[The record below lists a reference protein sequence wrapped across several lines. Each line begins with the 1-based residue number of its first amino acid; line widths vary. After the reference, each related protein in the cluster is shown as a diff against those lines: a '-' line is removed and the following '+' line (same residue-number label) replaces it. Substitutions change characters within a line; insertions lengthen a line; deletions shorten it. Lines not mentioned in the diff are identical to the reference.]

1 MLSKYLSHG
10 YRGNCGSL
18 CCYSFYKENAVNE
31 RGVNVKQNASVEI
44 KGSIRIGILLA
55 TITFFM
61 LCTSCEALFTDQ
73 FWGTRPVYPRYTP
86 SYAYQ
91 LLLEDVRDESRP
103 YTEGKYLYL
112 IEYEKRGGSRLIKLD
127 METGAYQWYGDR
139 MYEADEGRPSNIV
152 KIGDVLYVMRFERG
166 LLYCYSDTNGALLAR
181 VQIGSTKEEI
191 LHNRSVSNTIMTDG
205 TALYWAADKG
215 DIVKL
220 DATAIDCTKGW
231 VIQICPPVPLQLN
244 AHWNGN
250 RLADQ
255 QLIEGILYLLAYT
268 SNGSG
273 IVVAVD
279 LQTKTVNWQ
288 RQLDNINMN
297 RYYDNELYIKDDVL
311 YVLTN
316 SFIRIDKRDG
326 SILNRYDGEIVP
338 PSTDPV
344 AESTISLC
352 RVRCSNER
360 LYYIAVRDFPPYK
373 WQKDDYWLI
382 CIDAVTLQRLWS
394 VPLENASYSTP
405 LTVANGKIYIIKY
418 SDGLLVFDAKTGKLH
433 GADKTV
439 SGWGNGINVL
449 YKNHYIFF
457 NRNFNDKYASISS
470 MRV

>member
-1 MLSKYLSHG
+1 MKRKTFLFGKHSTG
-10 YRGNCGSL
+10 
-18 CCYSFYKENAVNE
+18 
-31 RGVNVKQNASVEI
+31 I
-44 KGSIRIGILLA
+44 SIFSATTIILL
-55 TITFFM
+55 ILSSSCDLLFM
-61 LCTSCEALFTDQ
+61 GVEKK
-73 FWGTRPVYPRYTP
+73 YPRYTP
-86 SYAYQ
+86 CYAWQ
-91 LLLEDVRDESRP
+91 LCLEKVWDTSNP
-103 YTEGKYLYL
+103 YTEGQYLYL
-112 IEYEKRGGSRLIKLD
+112 LEREDMETMYLVKRD
-127 METGAYQWYGDR
+127 METGIDEWTGNKIYIGD
-139 MYEADEGRPSNIV
+139 GKNSSNIV
-152 KIGDVLYVMRFERG
+152 KIGDTLYIMRFESG
-166 LLYCYSDTNGALLAR
+166 LLYCYSDTDGKLSAL

>member
-1 MLSKYLSHG
+1 MK
-10 YRGNCGSL
+10 R
-18 CCYSFYKENAVNE
+18 
-31 RGVNVKQNASVEI
+31 NASVEI
-44 KGSIRIGILLA
+44 KGSIRISILLA

-112 IEYEKRGGSRLIKLD
+112 IEYENRGGSRLIKLD

-166 LLYCYSDTNGALLAR
+166 LLYCYSDTNGALSAR

-205 TALYWAADKG
+205 TALYWAADKE

-268 SNGSG
+268 PNGSG

-311 YVLTN
+311 YVLTD
-316 SFIRIDKRDG
+316 SFIRMDKRDG
-326 SILNRYDGEIVP
+326 SILNRYDGEIAP
-338 PSTDPV
+338 PSIGNL
-344 AESTISLC
+344 AESTVSLHK
-352 RVRCSNER
+352 VRYDNER
-360 LYYIAVRDFPPYK
+360 LYYITVRFTRGHRG
-373 WQKDDYWLI
+373 WHSDYSLM
-382 CIDAVTLQRLWS
+382 CIDAITLKFLWS
-394 VPLENASYSTP
+394 VPLKYGSYHTP
-405 LTVANGKIYIIKY
+405 LTVVNGKIYIITY
-418 SDGLLVFDAKTGKLH
+418 GAGLLVFDAKTGKLL
-433 GADKTV
+433 GVDKTI
-439 SGWGNGINVL
+439 SGFANGIHVL

-457 NRNFNDKYASISS
+457 NRNLDDKYATISA

>member
-1 MLSKYLSHG
+1 MKRTACAG
-10 YRGNCGSL
+10 M
-18 CCYSFYKENAVNE
+18 
-31 RGVNVKQNASVEI
+31 
-44 KGSIRIGILLA
+44 KGSVRIWSIFGA
-55 TITFFM
+55 AITVLM
-61 LCTSCEALFTDQ
+61 LCTSCEVLFTDK

-91 LLLEDVRDESRP
+91 LLLKEVSDERRP

-112 IEYEKRGGSRLIKLD
+112 IEYENRGGSRLIKLD
-127 METGAYQWYGDR
+127 IETGAYQWYGDR
-139 MYEADEGRPSNIV
+139 MYEADEGHPSNIV

-166 LLYCYSDTNGALLAR
+166 LLYCYSDKDGALLAR
-181 VQIGSTKEEI
+181 VQIGTTKEEI
-191 LHNRSVSNTIMTDG
+191 FHNRSVSNAIMTDG
-205 TALYWAADKG
+205 TALYWAADKE

-220 DATAIDCTKGW
+220 DVTAIDCTKGW
-231 VIQICPPVPLQLN
+231 VIQICSPVPLQLN

-255 QLIEGILYLLAYT
+255 QLIEGNILYLLAYT
-268 SNGSG
+268 PNGSG
-273 IVVAVD
+273 IAASVD

-297 RYYDNELYIKDDVL
+297 SYYDNELYIKDDVL

-316 SFIRIDKRDG
+316 SFIRMDKRDG

-338 PSTDPV
+338 PSTDTV
-344 AESTISLC
+344 AEATISLC

-360 LYYIAVRDFPPYK
+360 LYYIAVRDFPLYK
-373 WQKDDYWLI
+373 RRKDDYWLI

-394 VPLENASYSTP
+394 VPLENASRSTP
-405 LTVANGKIYIIKY
+405 LTVANGKIYIIKH
-418 SDGLLVFDAKTGKLH
+418 SDGLLVFDAKTGKLI
-433 GADKTV
+433 GADKTI
-439 SGWGNGINVL
+439 SGWRNGINVL

-457 NRNFNDKYASISS
+457 NENARDGYITLSA